1 MAEIT
6 PNPYKEEID
15 KFKED
20 VLKSLHDLESRLNSQ
35 ISNKELS
42 FKKNYDEF
50 TSKMNTL
57 IENNKEIV
65 TNLVM
70 QKLKLEKISEL
81 ESFKNKVDGMLITH
95 EVRIKNNIDEISK
108 IKTKY
113 DKIISENL
121 FVSGFIGNSCQFKN
135 VSEYLSYNISEVS
148 KLKMEKDQ
156 LKKDLKDLKGK
167 IEGLMKNM
175 ITLND
180 NSVKLCNKYTDN
192 KQEEFR
198 KMLESGQNEMNSKSL
213 EMRTMI
219 VKFTN
224 EVDHKMTDLKTE
236 FNKVLEIKKDVINI
250 VDEKYENFQI
260 QCEDLN
266 KKFIKTKEDFESN
279 NKRWDNS
286 DEQFKNLDQNI
297 KDLSFK
303 VRNYYCVSNKIATLL
318 ERLRSNPSKNE
329 LTKLILDSQKN
340 NEISQN
346 ISASPQPKRYNR
358 NVNFDLMKF
367 TLDDTGSIKN
377 TNNTNDINSPEKK
390 KMANQFQK
398 IGLKTFEGKDF
409 HSDSEKSSIIE
420 SEHYNKLEEKLTKEK
435 GVQKEKS
442 KENIKED
449 AKDNAKEN
457 IKENNKEDLN
467 IKRPL
472 LSSQKHLQKI
482 PKNNSNTNNNNQLK
496 ILPIV
501 KNGNKDEFNIE
512 RNKMKKGKLQKNM
525 VKQLNL
531 EFGQDNRTCNV
542 INLNMPLNQF
552 SNSSLGIPNKV
563 NGLNEK
569 GKYDVVNTLIN
580 DYRAKMFSKAHSPRA
595 KAEMNNEILDIP
607 KKITQAFGRT
617 TYNFYFKKDA
627 IDILLANKNINNF
640 GFNGPKRNYNY
651 KNNNNNKNNKRI
663 DTVNY
668 KLNRNDIQKG
678 KNKMLDYL
686 INNVE
691 YIYTILNI
699 LFQSI
704 NAF

>member
-1 MAEIT
+1 MAEIA

-20 VLKSLHDLESRLNSQ
+20 VLKNLHNLETRLNSQ
-35 ISNKELS
+35 IANKELS
-42 FKKNYDEF
+42 FKSNYDEF
-50 TSKMNTL
+50 TSKMNTI

-70 QKLKLEKISEL
+70 QKLKLEKVSEL

-121 FVSGFIGNSCQFKN
+121 FVSGFIGNACQFKN
-135 VSEYLSYNISEVS
+135 LSEYLSYNISEVS

-156 LKKDLKDLKGK
+156 LKRDLKDLRGK

-198 KMLESGQNEMNSKSL
+198 KMLESGQNELNSKSL
-213 EMRTMI
+213 DMRTMI

-224 EVDHKMTDLKTE
+224 DVDHKITDLKTE
-236 FNKVLEIKKDVINI
+236 FNKMLEIKKEVFNTI
-250 VDEKYENFQI
+250 DEKYENFLI

-266 KKFIKTKEDFESN
+266 RKFIKTNEDFESN
-279 NKRWDNS
+279 NKKWDS
-286 DEQFKNLDQNI
+286 ADEQFKNLDLNI
-297 KDLSFK
+297 KDLTFK

-318 ERLRSNPSKNE
+318 ERLRSNPSQNE
-329 LTKLILDSQKN
+329 LTKLILGTQRN
-340 NEISQN
+340 NEITPN
-346 ISASPQPKRYNR
+346 ISASPQPKRLVSR
-358 NVNFDLMKF
+358 NVNFDLMKL
-367 TLDDTGSIKN
+367 TLDDTGTIKN
-377 TNNTNDINSPEKK
+377 TNNTNDNNNKSKPNSPEKK
-390 KMANQFQK
+390 KMVRQFQK

-420 SEHYNKLEEKLTKEK
+420 SEHMNNLEEKLTKEK

-449 AKDNAKEN
+449 PKENVKEN
-457 IKENNKEDLN
+457 IKENIKEDLN
-467 IKRPL
+467 IKRPI

-482 PKNNSNTNNNNQLK
+482 PKTNSNLNSNNNNQIKLFP
-496 ILPIV
+496 ILT
-501 KNGNKDEFNIE
+501 KGNKEEFNIE
-512 RNKMKKGKLQKNM
+512 RNKMKKGKIQKNI

-531 EFGQDNRTCNV
+531 EFGQDNRTCNI
-542 INLNMPLNQF
+542 INLNIPLNQF
-552 SNSSLGIPNKV
+552 SNSSNGILNKV

-569 GKYDVVNTLIN
+569 GKYEVVNTLIN
-580 DYRAKMFSKAHSPRA
+580 DYRAKMFSKAHSPRT
-595 KAEMNNEILDIP
+595 KAEINNEILDIP

-640 GFNGPKRNYNY
+640 GYNGSKRNYNY
-651 KNNNNNKNNKRI
+651 KNNKNNKNNKSNKRI
-663 DTVNY
+663 DNVNY
-668 KLNRNDIQKG
+668 KLGRNDI
-678 KNKMLDYL
+678 
-686 INNVE
+686 
-691 YIYTILNI
+691 
-699 LFQSI
+699 
-704 NAF
+704 

>member
-15 KFKED
+15 QFKED
-20 VLKSLHDLESRLNSQ
+20 MLKNLHDLESRLSSQ

-42 FKKNYDEF
+42 FKNNYNEF

-57 IENNKEIV
+57 MENNKEIV

-95 EVRIKNNIDEISK
+95 EVRIKNNIEEISK

-121 FVSGFIGNSCQFKN
+121 FVSGFIGTACQFRN
-135 VSEYLSYNISEVS
+135 LSEYLSYNISEVS
-148 KLKMEKDQ
+148 KIKMEKDQ

-167 IEGLMKNM
+167 IDGLMKNM

-192 KQEEFR
+192 KQVEFR
-198 KMLESGQNEMNSKSL
+198 KILEAGQNEMNSKSL

-224 EVDHKMTDLKTE
+224 EIEHKITELKTE
-236 FNKVLEIKKDVINI
+236 FNKMLEIKKEVFNMI
-250 VDEKYENFQI
+250 DEKYENFQI

-266 KKFIKTKEDFESN
+266 KKFIKNKEDFESN
-279 NKRWDNS
+279 NKRWDNA
-286 DEQFKNLDQNI
+286 DEQFKNLDVNI

-329 LTKLILDSQKN
+329 LTKLILDTQKN
-340 NEISQN
+340 NDNNQIIS
-346 ISASPQPKRYNR
+346 SSPQPKRLANR
-358 NVNFDLMKF
+358 NVNLDLMKWTF
-367 TLDDTGSIKN
+367 DDTGSIKN
-377 TNNTNDINSPEKK
+377 INNTNDINSKSKTNSPEKK
-390 KMANQFQK
+390 NMINQFK
-398 IGLKTFEGKDF
+398 KSGFKNFDGKDF

-420 SEHYNKLEEKLTKEK
+420 SEHNNKLEDKLTKDK
-435 GVQKEKS
+435 GIQKEKS
-442 KENIKED
+442 KENIKE
-449 AKDNAKEN
+449 NE
-457 IKENNKEDLN
+457 KENNIKEDLN

-472 LSSQKHLQKI
+472 LSSQKQLQKI
-482 PKNNSNTNNNNQLK
+482 PKNNSNLNNNNNQIKL
-496 ILPIV
+496 LPTVI
-501 KNGNKDEFNIE
+501 KGNKEEFNIE
-512 RNKMKKGKLQKNM
+512 RNKMKKGKLQKNI

-531 EFGQDNRTCNV
+531 EFAQDNRLCNV
-542 INLNMPLNQF
+542 INLKMPFNQF
-552 SNSSLGIPNKV
+552 SNSSIGIRSKA

-569 GKYDVVNTLIN
+569 AKYDVVNTLIN
-580 DYRAKMFSKAHSPRA
+580 DYRAKMFTKAHSPRT
-595 KAEMNNEILDIP
+595 KVEINNDILDIP

-617 TYNFYFKKDA
+617 TYNFYLKKDA

-640 GFNGPKRNYNY
+640 GYNGPKRNYNY
-651 KNNNNNKNNKRI
+651 KNNKSIKNNKRI

-668 KLNRNDIQKG
+668 KLNRNEI
-678 KNKMLDYL
+678 
-686 INNVE
+686 
-691 YIYTILNI
+691 
-699 LFQSI
+699 
-704 NAF
+704 